1 MNGRKLRPLVGTLL
15 ICCCIAVAFRPVPGV
30 QAVDTTSWF
39 RLLTV
44 STSLAISLN
53 GAKLSAT
60 AMRVG
65 NTVLVPLSVL
75 HEAWGA
81 VYAVSP
87 FCSALTIGSRHAF
100 WKGMSATYRLDLL
113 DVPWDIAPVRSDGQL
128 YVPLRELME
137 PMGAF
142 VGKQASTGGMIV
154 AYSTKWQKE
163 PWLRQGQ
170 LAQLETVDLTHT
182 NVKRVA
188 TTRKV
193 VAFTFDD
200 NWDAVAAVRI
210 AELFRTYNG
219 YCTFFVVGTN
229 VRMHPDAI
237 RTMVRLGHDIGN
249 HTLSHP
255 AATTT
260 TEANF
265 VKQIQACEQVL
276 NGMGLTTRPYF
287 RFPYFV
293 EDSHLLRVVTDQ
305 GYLTVGSAWT
315 IEDTGPRRS
324 VAFSVAT
331 VRRFISPGVIFAGHA
346 NSMMTCDAM
355 KVILPEL
362 ARQGY
367 SFVSISELLAGAD
380 GRWLAE

>member
-1 MNGRKLRPLVGTLL
+1 MNGRALRKLVVAVLV
-15 ICCCIAVAFRPVPGV
+15 CCCAEVSQLPVPSV

-44 STSLAISLN
+44 DTNLSISLN
-53 GAKLSAT
+53 STRLSAR
-60 AMRVG
+60 AMRIG
-65 NTVLVPLSVL
+65 DTVLVPLSVL
-75 HEAWGA
+75 HQAWGA
-81 VYAVSP
+81 VYAISP
-87 FCSALTIGSRHAF
+87 AGSALTIGSRHAF
-100 WKGMSATYRLDLL
+100 WQGMSATYRLGLL
-113 DVPWDIAPVRSDGQL
+113 DLPWGIAPVKSGGQL
-128 YVPLRELME
+128 YLPLRELME

-142 VGKQASTGGMIV
+142 AGKQTSTGDLLV
-154 AYSTKWQKE
+154 AYSTKWQEE

-170 LAQLETVDLTHT
+170 LAQLATVDLTGT
-182 NVKRVA
+182 KLQRVA

-200 NWDAVAAVRI
+200 NWDPVAAVRI
-210 AELFRTYNG
+210 AELFHKYG
-219 YCTFFVVGTN
+219 GHCTFFVIGTN

-237 RTMVRLGHDIGN
+237 RTMVQLGDDLGN

-255 AATTT
+255 AATKTT
-260 TEANF
+260 DANF

-287 RFPYFV
+287 RFPYYA
-293 EDSHLLRVVTDQ
+293 DDGQLIRIVTEQ

-315 IEDTGPRRS
+315 IEDTRPRRS

-331 VRRFISPGVIFAGHA
+331 IRRFISPGVIFVGHP
-346 NSMMTCDAM
+346 NSRMTYDVM
-355 KVILPEL
+355 KVVLPEL

-367 SFVSISELLAGAD
+367 SFVSISELLHG
-380 GRWLAE
+380 G

>member
-1 MNGRKLRPLVGTLL
+1 MNCRKLRWFVVALLV
-15 ICCCIAVAFRPVPGV
+15 CCCAEVALLPVPAA

-44 STSLAISLN
+44 DTSLSISLN
-53 GAKLSAT
+53 STKLAAGAL
-60 AMRVG
+60 RIG
-65 NTVLVPLSVL
+65 DIILVPLSVL
-75 HEAWGA
+75 HQAWGA
-81 VYAVSP
+81 VWAVSP
-87 FCSALTIGSRHAF
+87 AGSALTIGSRHAF
-100 WKGMSATYRLDLL
+100 WQGMSGTYRLGLL
-113 DVPWDIAPVRSDGQL
+113 DVPWSIAPVRSDGQL

-142 VGKQASTGGMIV
+142 VGERASTGEMMV

-163 PWLRQGQ
+163 PWLRQSQ
-170 LAQLETVDLTHT
+170 LAQLETVDFSSTRL
-182 NVKRVA
+182 KRVA

-200 NWDAVAAVRI
+200 VWDTVAAVRI

-219 YCTFFVVGTN
+219 HCTFFVVGAS
-229 VRMHPDAI
+229 VRMHPEAV
-237 RTMVRLGHDIGN
+237 RTMVRLGDDIGN

-276 NGMGLTTRPYF
+276 NGMGVTSRPYF
-287 RFPYFV
+287 RFPYFA
-293 EDSHLLRVVTDQ
+293 EDSHLLDVVADQ
-305 GYLTVGSAWT
+305 GYLTVGSMWT

-331 VRRFISPGVIFAGHA
+331 VRQFISPGVIFVGHA
-346 NSMMTCDAM
+346 NSMMTYDAM

-367 SFVSISELLAGAD
+367 SFVSISELLC
-380 GRWLAE
+380 GR

>member
-1 MNGRKLRPLVGTLL
+1 LQ
-15 ICCCIAVAFRPVPGV
+15 PVPSA

-44 STSLAISLN
+44 DKSLAISLN
-53 GAKLSAT
+53 GAKLSVR
-60 AMRVG
+60 AMHIG
-65 NTVLVPLSVL
+65 DTILVPFSVL
-75 HEAWGA
+75 HQAWGA

-87 FCSALTIGSRHAF
+87 AGSALTIGSRHAV
-100 WKGMSATYRLDLL
+100 WQGMSATYRLDLL
-113 DVPWDIAPVRSDGQL
+113 DLPWSVAPVLSGGQL

-142 VGKQASTGGMIV
+142 VGKRASTGDVVV

-182 NVKRVA
+182 NLKRVG

-200 NWDAVAAVRI
+200 NWDAVAAVCI

-219 YCTFFVVGTN
+219 HCTFFVVGTS

-237 RTMVRLGHDIGN
+237 RTMVRLGDDIGN
-249 HTLSHP
+249 HTLSHL
-255 AATTT
+255 AATNT

-287 RFPYFV
+287 RFPYFA
-293 EDSHLLRVVTDQ
+293 EDRHLMRIVTDQ

-315 IEDTGPRRS
+315 IEDTGPKRS

-331 VRRFISPGVIFAGHA
+331 VRRFISPGVIFVGHA
-346 NSMMTCDAM
+346 NSMMTYDAM

-367 SFVSISELLAGAD
+367 SFVSISELLR
-380 GRWLAE
+380 GR

>member
-1 MNGRKLRPLVGTLL
+1 MNCRKLRCLVVVALVCCCTEATLL
-15 ICCCIAVAFRPVPGV
+15 PVPST

-44 STSLAISLN
+44 DTSLAISLN
-53 GAKLSAT
+53 GTKLSAR
-60 AMRVG
+60 AKRIG
-65 NTVLVPLSVL
+65 DTVLVPLSVL
-75 HEAWGA
+75 HQAWGA
-81 VYAVSP
+81 VYAAS
-87 FCSALTIGSRHAF
+87 FSGSALTIGSRHAV
-100 WKGMSATYRLDLL
+100 WQGMSATYRLDLL
-113 DVPWDIAPVRSDGQL
+113 DMPWGVAPLLSGGQL

-142 VGKQASTGGMIV
+142 VGKRASTGDVIV

-182 NVKRVA
+182 KLKRVA

-219 YCTFFVVGTN
+219 HCTFFVVGTN

-249 HTLSHP
+249 HTHSHP
-255 AATTT
+255 AATNI
-260 TEANF
+260 TEATF
-265 VKQIQACEQVL
+265 VKQIEACEQVL
-276 NGMGLTTRPYF
+276 NGMGLTSRPYF
-287 RFPYFV
+287 RFPYFA
-293 EDSHLLRVVTDQ
+293 EDSHLMSIVTGQ

-331 VRRFISPGVIFAGHA
+331 IRRFISPGVIFVAHA
-346 NSMMTCDAM
+346 NSMMTYDAM
-355 KVILPEL
+355 KVVLPEL

-367 SFVSISELLAGAD
+367 SFVSISELLRGH
-380 GRWLAE
+380 

>member
-1 MNGRKLRPLVGTLL
+1 MNWRELRKLVVAVLV
-15 ICCCIAVAFRPVPGV
+15 CCCAEVALLPAPSV

-44 STSLAISLN
+44 DTSLSISLN
-53 GAKLSAT
+53 STRLSAR
-60 AMRVG
+60 ALRIG
-65 NTVLVPLSVL
+65 DTVLVPLSVL
-75 HEAWGA
+75 HQAWGA
-81 VYAVSP
+81 VYVVSP
-87 FCSALTIGSRHAF
+87 AGSALTIGSRHAF
-100 WKGMSATYRLDLL
+100 WKGMSATYRLGLL
-113 DVPWDIAPVRSDGQL
+113 DLPWDIAPVRSDGQL

-142 VGKQASTGGMIV
+142 VGKQTSTGDMIV

-170 LAQLETVDLTHT
+170 LTQLATVDLTNT
-182 NVKRVA
+182 KLQRVA

-210 AELFRTYNG
+210 AQLFHTYNG
-219 YCTFFVVGTN
+219 HCTFFLIGTN

-237 RTMVRLGHDIGN
+237 RTMVWFGDDLGN

-255 AATTT
+255 AATETT
-260 TEANF
+260 DTNF

-287 RFPYFV
+287 RFPYFA
-293 EDSHLLRVVTDQ
+293 EDSHLIDVVTDQ
-305 GYLTVGSAWT
+305 GYLVVGSAWT

-324 VAFSVAT
+324 AAHSIAT
-331 VRRFISPGVIFAGHA
+331 IRRFISPGVIFVAHP
-346 NSMMTCDAM
+346 NSMMTYEAM
-355 KVILPEL
+355 KVVLPEL

-367 SFVSISELLAGAD
+367 SFVSISELLRG
-380 GRWLAE
+380 G

>member
-1 MNGRKLRPLVGTLL
+1 MDCRKLRWFVVVVLVCGSAGAALL
-15 ICCCIAVAFRPVPGV
+15 PVPSAH
-30 QAVDTTSWF
+30 AVDTTSWF

-44 STSLAISLN
+44 DTSLSISLN
-53 GAKLSAT
+53 STKLAAR
-60 AMRVG
+60 AMRIG
-65 NTVLVPLSVL
+65 DTVLVPLSVL
-75 HEAWGA
+75 HQAWGA

-87 FCSALTIGSRHAF
+87 AGSALTIGSRHAV

-113 DVPWDIAPVRSDGQL
+113 DLPWGVAPVRSGGQL
-128 YVPLRELME
+128 YVPLQELME

-142 VGKQASTGGMIV
+142 VGKQASTGDMVV

-170 LAQLETVDLTHT
+170 LAQLETVDLIHT

-210 AELFRTYNG
+210 AELFHTYNG
-219 YCTFFVVGTN
+219 HCTFFVVGTS
-229 VRMHPDAI
+229 VRMHPDAV
-237 RTMVRLGHDIGN
+237 RTMVRLGDDIGN
-249 HTLSHP
+249 HTLSHL
-255 AATTT
+255 AATNT

-287 RFPYFV
+287 RFPYFA
-293 EDSHLLRVVTDQ
+293 EDSHLMHVVTDQ
-305 GYLTVGSAWT
+305 GYLTVGSMWT
-315 IEDTGPRRS
+315 IEDTRPKRS

-331 VRRFISPGVIFAGHA
+331 VRRFISPGVIFVGHA
-346 NSMMTCDAM
+346 NSMMTYDAM

-367 SFVSISELLAGAD
+367 SFVSISELLR
-380 GRWLAE
+380 GR

>member
-1 MNGRKLRPLVGTLL
+1 MNCRKLRWFVVAVLV
-15 ICCCIAVAFRPVPGV
+15 CCCAEAALLPVPFA

-44 STSLAISLN
+44 DSSLSISLN
-53 GAKLSAT
+53 GAKLSAR
-60 AMRVG
+60 AKRIG
-65 NTVLVPLSVL
+65 DTVLVPLSVL
-75 HEAWGA
+75 HQAWGA
-81 VYAVSP
+81 VCAVSP
-87 FCSALTIGSRHAF
+87 AGSALTIGSRHAV
-100 WKGMSATYRLDLL
+100 WKGMSSTYRLDLL
-113 DVPWDIAPVRSDGQL
+113 DLPWGIAPVLSGGQL

-142 VGKQASTGGMIV
+142 VGKRTPSGEVIV

-170 LAQLETVDLTHT
+170 LAQLETIDLTHT

-188 TTRKV
+188 TTCKV

-219 YCTFFVVGTN
+219 HCTFFVVGTN
-229 VRMHPDAI
+229 VRTHPDAV

-255 AATTT
+255 AATTIT
-260 TEANF
+260 DATF

-276 NGMGLTTRPYF
+276 NGMGLTSRPWF
-287 RFPYFV
+287 RFPYFA
-293 EDSHLLRVVTDQ
+293 EDKHLMWIVTDQ

-315 IEDTGPRRS
+315 IEDTGPKRS
-324 VAFSVAT
+324 AALSVAT
-331 VRRFISPGVIFAGHA
+331 VRRFISPGVIFVGHA
-346 NSMMTCDAM
+346 NSMATYDAM
-355 KVILPEL
+355 KAVLPEL

-367 SFVSISELLAGAD
+367 SFVSISELLR
-380 GRWLAE
+380 GR

>member
-1 MNGRKLRPLVGTLL
+1 MSCRKLCWFVVALLVY
-15 ICCCIAVAFRPVPGV
+15 CCAEAVLAPIPSA

-44 STSLAISLN
+44 DTSLSISLN
-53 GAKLSAT
+53 GSKLPAT
-60 AMRVG
+60 AMRIG
-65 NTVLVPLSVL
+65 DTVLVPLNVL
-75 HEAWGA
+75 HQAWGA

-87 FCSALTIGSRHAF
+87 AGSALTIGSRHAF

-113 DVPWDIAPVRSDGQL
+113 DLPWDIAPVRSVGQL
-128 YVPLRELME
+128 YIPLRELME

-142 VGKQASTGGMIV
+142 VGKQVSTGEMIV

-170 LAQLETVDLTHT
+170 LAQLETVDLTNT
-182 NVKRVA
+182 KLKRVA

-219 YCTFFVVGTN
+219 HCTFFVIGTN
-229 VRMHPDAI
+229 VRMHPGAI
-237 RTMVRLGHDIGN
+237 RTMVRLGDDLGN

-255 AATTT
+255 AATETT
-260 TEANF
+260 DTNF

-287 RFPYFV
+287 RFPYFA
-293 EDSHLLRVVTDQ
+293 EDSHLIDVVTDQ
-305 GYLTVGSAWT
+305 GYLVVGSAWT

-331 VRRFISPGVIFAGHA
+331 IRRFISPGVIFVAHP
-346 NSMMTCDAM
+346 NSMMTYEAM
-355 KVILPEL
+355 KVVLPEL

-367 SFVSISELLAGAD
+367 SFVSISELLR
-380 GRWLAE
+380 GR

>member
-1 MNGRKLRPLVGTLL
+1 MNGRKLGWFVVAVLVCWSAEAALL
-15 ICCCIAVAFRPVPGV
+15 PVPSP

-44 STSLAISLN
+44 DSSCSISLN
-53 GAKLSAT
+53 STKLAAR
-60 AMRVG
+60 AMYIG
-65 NTVLVPLSVL
+65 DTVLVPLSVL
-75 HEAWGA
+75 HQAWGA
-81 VYAVSP
+81 VHAVS
-87 FCSALTIGSRHAF
+87 FSGSALTIGSRHAF
-100 WKGMSATYRLDLL
+100 WQGMSATYRLGLL
-113 DVPWDIAPVRSDGQL
+113 DFPWGVAPVVSGGQL

-137 PMGAF
+137 PMGAC
-142 VGKQASTGGMIV
+142 VGKRVSTGEVLV

-182 NVKRVA
+182 NLKRVV
-188 TTRKV
+188 TTCKM

-210 AELFRTYNG
+210 AKLFRTYNG
-219 YCTFFVVGTN
+219 HCTFFVVGTN

-255 AATTT
+255 AATNTT
-260 TEANF
+260 DANF

-276 NGMGLTTRPYF
+276 NTMGLTSRPWF
-287 RFPYFV
+287 RFPYSS
-293 EDSHLLRVVTDQ
+293 EDSHLMRVVSGQ

-324 VAFSVAT
+324 TALSVAT
-331 VRRFISPGVIFAGHA
+331 VQQFISPGVIFVGHA
-346 NSMMTCDAM
+346 NSMATYNAM
-355 KVILPEL
+355 KVVLPEL

-367 SFVSISELLAGAD
+367 SFVSISELLR
-380 GRWLAE
+380 GR

>member
-1 MNGRKLRPLVGTLL
+1 MNGRKLRWFVVAVLV
-15 ICCCIAVAFRPVPGV
+15 CCCAEAALLPVPST

-44 STSLAISLN
+44 DSSLSISLN
-53 GAKLSAT
+53 STKLAAR
-60 AMRVG
+60 AMHIG
-65 NTVLVPLSVL
+65 DTVLVPLSVL
-75 HEAWGA
+75 HQAWGA
-81 VYAVSP
+81 VLAVS
-87 FCSALTIGSRHAF
+87 FSGSALTIGSRHAF

-113 DVPWDIAPVRSDGQL
+113 DVPWGIAPVLSGGQL

-142 VGKQASTGGMIV
+142 VGKRTPSGDVVV

-182 NVKRVA
+182 NLKRVA

-200 NWDAVAAVRI
+200 NWNAVAAVRI
-210 AELFRTYNG
+210 AELFRKYNG
-219 YCTFFVVGTN
+219 HCTFFVIGTN
-229 VRMHPDAI
+229 VRMHPDAV

-255 AATTT
+255 AATNTT
-260 TEANF
+260 DANF

-287 RFPYFV
+287 RFPYFA
-293 EDSHLLRVVTDQ
+293 EDNHLMRIVTGQ
-305 GYLTVGSAWT
+305 GYVTVGSAWT
-315 IEDTGPRRS
+315 IEDTGPKRS
-324 VAFSVAT
+324 AALSVAT
-331 VRRFISPGVIFAGHA
+331 VRRFISPGVIFVGHA
-346 NSMMTCDAM
+346 NSMATYDAM
-355 KVILPEL
+355 KAVLLEL

-367 SFVSISELLAGAD
+367 SFVSISELLR
-380 GRWLAE
+380 GR

>member
-1 MNGRKLRPLVGTLL
+1 MNCRKLRWFVVAVLV
-15 ICCCIAVAFRPVPGV
+15 CCCAEAALLPVPFA

-44 STSLAISLN
+44 DSSLSISLN
-53 GAKLSAT
+53 GAKLSAR
-60 AMRVG
+60 AKRIG
-65 NTVLVPLSVL
+65 DTVLVPLSVL
-75 HEAWGA
+75 HQAWGA
-81 VYAVSP
+81 VCAVSP
-87 FCSALTIGSRHAF
+87 AGSALTIGSRHAV
-100 WKGMSATYRLDLL
+100 WKGMSSTYRLDLL
-113 DVPWDIAPVRSDGQL
+113 DLPWGIAPVLSGGQL

-142 VGKQASTGGMIV
+142 VGKRTPSGEVIV

-170 LAQLETVDLTHT
+170 LAQLETIDLTHT

-188 TTRKV
+188 TTCKV

-210 AELFRTYNG
+210 ADLFRTYNG
-219 YCTFFVVGTN
+219 HCTFFVVGTN
-229 VRMHPDAI
+229 VRTHPDAV

-255 AATTT
+255 AATTIT
-260 TEANF
+260 DATF

-276 NGMGLTTRPYF
+276 NGMGLTSRPWF
-287 RFPYFV
+287 RFPYFA
-293 EDSHLLRVVTDQ
+293 EDKHLMWIVTDQ

-315 IEDTGPRRS
+315 IEDTGPKRS
-324 VAFSVAT
+324 AALSVAT
-331 VRRFISPGVIFAGHA
+331 VRRFISPGVIFVGHA
-346 NSMMTCDAM
+346 NSMATYDAM
-355 KVILPEL
+355 KAVLPEL

-367 SFVSISELLAGAD
+367 SFVSISELLR
-380 GRWLAE
+380 GR

>member
-1 MNGRKLRPLVGTLL
+1 MKCGKLRWFVVVVLVCYCAGAALL
-15 ICCCIAVAFRPVPGV
+15 PVPSA

-44 STSLAISLN
+44 DTSLGISLN
-53 GAKLSAT
+53 STKLSAR
-60 AMRVG
+60 AMRIG
-65 NTVLVPLSVL
+65 DTILVPLSVL
-75 HEAWGA
+75 HQAWGA
-81 VYAVSP
+81 ACVVSP
-87 FCSALTIGSRHAF
+87 GGSALTIGSRHAV
-100 WKGMSATYRLDLL
+100 WKGVSATYRLDLL
-113 DVPWDIAPVRSDGQL
+113 DLPWGVAPLLSGGQL

-142 VGKQASTGGMIV
+142 VGKQASTGEVIV

-163 PWLRQGQ
+163 PWLRQDQ
-170 LAQLETVDLTHT
+170 LAQLETVELTHT
-182 NVKRVA
+182 SVTRVA

-210 AELFRTYNG
+210 AELFHTYNG
-219 YCTFFVVGTN
+219 HCTFFVIGTN

-237 RTMVRLGHDIGN
+237 RTMVRLGDDIGN

-255 AATTT
+255 IVTNITDAT
-260 TEANF
+260 F

-287 RFPYFV
+287 RFPYFA
-293 EDSHLLRVVTDQ
+293 EDSHLMRIVTNQ

-315 IEDTGPRRS
+315 IEDTRPKRS

-331 VRRFISPGVIFAGHA
+331 IRRFISPGVIFVGHA
-346 NSMMTCDAM
+346 NSMMTYDAM
-355 KVILPEL
+355 KAVLPEL
-362 ARQGY
+362 AREGY
-367 SFVSISELLAGAD
+367 SFVSISELLR
-380 GRWLAE
+380 GR

>member
-1 MNGRKLRPLVGTLL
+1 MNCRKLRWLVVVLV
-15 ICCCIAVAFRPVPGV
+15 CCCAEVALLPVPAT

-44 STSLAISLN
+44 DTSLSISLN
-53 GAKLSAT
+53 STKLAAS
-60 AMRVG
+60 AMRIG
-65 NTVLVPLSVL
+65 DTVLVPLSVL
-75 HEAWGA
+75 HQAWG
-81 VYAVSP
+81 VVWAVSP
-87 FCSALTIGSRHAF
+87 AGSALTIGSRHAF
-100 WKGMSATYRLDLL
+100 WQGMSATYRLDLL
-113 DVPWDIAPVRSDGQL
+113 DVPWGIAPVRSDGQL

-142 VGKQASTGGMIV
+142 VGERASTGEMIV

-163 PWLRQGQ
+163 PWLRQSQ
-170 LAQLETVDLTHT
+170 LAQLETVDLTNT
-182 NVKRVA
+182 RLKRVA

-200 NWDAVAAVRI
+200 NWDTVAAVRI

-219 YCTFFVVGTN
+219 HCTFFVVGTN
-229 VRMHPDAI
+229 VRMHPNAV
-237 RTMVRLGHDIGN
+237 RTIVRLGDDIGN

-255 AATTT
+255 AATNT
-260 TEANF
+260 TEADF

-276 NGMGLTTRPYF
+276 NGMGLTSRPYF
-287 RFPYFV
+287 RFPYFA
-293 EDSHLLRVVTDQ
+293 EDSHLLDVVADQ
-305 GYLTVGSAWT
+305 GYLTVGSMWT

-324 VAFSVAT
+324 VAFSVTT
-331 VRRFISPGVIFAGHA
+331 VRRFISPGVIFVAHA
-346 NSMMTCDAM
+346 NSMMTYDAI

-367 SFVSISELLAGAD
+367 SFVSISELLR
-380 GRWLAE
+380 GR